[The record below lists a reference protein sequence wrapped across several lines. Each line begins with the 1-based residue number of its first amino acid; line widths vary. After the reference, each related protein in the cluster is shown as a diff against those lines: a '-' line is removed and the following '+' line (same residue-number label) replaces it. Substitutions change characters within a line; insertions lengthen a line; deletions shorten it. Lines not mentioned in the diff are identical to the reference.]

1 MVKKLLTILL
11 GFSFSFAE
19 NSYAQEP
26 KPWGPVPS
34 PAQLQWHETGMYC
47 LIHFGPDT
55 YTDKEWGYGDDD
67 PAIFNPQSFD
77 ALQIVGA
84 AKAGGFKG
92 VVVVAKHHDGFC
104 LWPTKTTGHNIS
116 KSPWKNGKGDMI
128 MEFKKACDQLGMK
141 LGLYCSPW
149 DRNSPLYGTQ
159 AYVEIYREQLKELY
173 SNYGPVFMS
182 WHDGANGGDG
192 YYGGAREKRTID
204 RTTYYGWDTT
214 WKIVRDLQPM
224 AAIFGD
230 VGPDVRWVGNEEGHA
245 GETCWQTYTPHAPEE
260 GAVPANGFVKYWEAT
275 TGHRDGKYWMPAECD
290 VPLRPGWF
298 YHSADDAKVKSPYVL
313 LDLYFKSVGR
323 GAGLDLGLSPD
334 RRGILH
340 ENDVQVLKEF
350 GDILKET
357 FSSNLLKGAKFE
369 ASNVRGNNHKLFGTS
384 FLTDSDP
391 YSYWATDDGIK
402 TPELT
407 VDLVKDKTFN
417 IIKIRENIKLGQRI
431 DSFTVYVLKDKRW
444 EPIAGATSIGSM
456 RLIRLPQYHTAR
468 KIRLRIDRSAASAA
482 ISEIGLYAEPVH
494 LTAPEITRDKNGFV
508 QMKTSAAVSGIHYTT
523 DGTEPTVLSPVYSK
537 PFLLKSH
544 GVVKARAF
552 KDRLAGE
559 LSVKEFGIA
568 KTLWKVVFPVNGNLS
583 ALIDDNERSVAEV
596 SGKEGAVTPSSPAEV
611 VIDLGKVTRI
621 QSFTFFPPQNNLR
634 SGLVDQYAFYVS
646 DDNRSWQLAA
656 KGEFSNIA
664 ANRIGQKIKLNEALS
679 GRFIKFVALNL
690 IEGNKASV
698 AELSIN

>member
-1 MVKKLLTILL
+1 MVKKFLTLLL
-11 GFSFSFAE
+11 GFSFSFVE
-19 NSYAQEP
+19 SSYAQEP

-34 PAQLQWHETGMYC
+34 SAQLQWHETGMYC

-55 YTDKEWGYGDDD
+55 YTDKEWGYGDED
-67 PAIFNPQSFD
+67 PAIFNPQNFD

-84 AKAGGFKG
+84 AKAGGFNG

-104 LWPTKTTGHNIS
+104 LWPTKTTEHNIS

-128 MEFKKACDQLGMK
+128 MEFKKACDQLGLK

-159 AYVEIYREQLKELY
+159 AYVDIYREQLRELY
-173 SNYGPVFMS
+173 TNYGPVFMS

-260 GAVPANGFVKYWEAT
+260 DAIPANGFVKYWEAT

-298 YHSADDAKVKSPYVL
+298 YHAADDAKVKSPYVL

-340 ENDVQVLKEF
+340 ENDVNVLKEF
-350 GDILKET
+350 GNILKET
-357 FSSNLLKGAKFE
+357 FSTNLLKDAKFE
-369 ASNVRGNNHKLFGTS
+369 ASNVRGNNHKLSGTS
-384 FLTDSDP
+384 FLTDTDP
-391 YSYWATDDGIK
+391 YSYWATDDGVK

-407 VDLVKDKTFN
+407 VDLGKNATFN

-431 DSFTVYVLKDKRW
+431 DSFTVYALKDKRW
-444 EPIAGATSIGSM
+444 EQIAGATSIGSM

-468 KIRLRIDRSAASAA
+468 KIRIRIDRSAASVA
-482 ISEIGLYAEPVH
+482 ISELGLYAEPVH
-494 LTAPEITRDKNGFV
+494 LTAPEIVRDKQGFV
-508 QMKTSAAVSGIHYTT
+508 RLTTATPVSGIRYTT
-523 DGTEPTVLSPVYSK
+523 DGTEPTAISTVYTG
-537 PFLLKSH
+537 PFLLKSN
-544 GVVKARAF
+544 GVVKAKAF
-552 KDRLAGE
+552 KDRLAGG
-559 LSVKEFGIA
+559 LSVKEFGLVKA
-568 KTLWKVVFPVNGNLS
+568 SWKVVSPVKGDLS
-583 ALIDDNERSVAEV
+583 ALIDDNEFTVAEV
-596 SGKEGAVTPSSPAEV
+596 ARKEGAIAPSSPAEV
-611 VIDLGKVTRI
+611 IIDLGDVTKIR
-621 QSFTFFPPQNNLR
+621 SFTFFPPQSTSR

-646 DDNRSWQLAA
+646 DDNRSWRLAA

-664 ANRIGQKIKLNEALS
+664 ANRIGQKIKLNEPVN

-698 AELSIN
+698 AELSVN